1 MNIAWLAGLI
11 ILAVLMILLLAGAPI
26 AVALAV
32 SSICAILPV
41 LELEPA
47 VLTDRKS
54 TRLNSSHR

>member
-32 SSICAILPV
+32 SSIIV
-41 LELEPA
+41 L
-47 VLTDRKS
+47 
-54 TRLNSSHR
+54 